1 MPQCFEKLRIT
12 SGRKYFWNCVWVTL
26 MGLNRDKNIISFLV
40 LPDKIQNNTNTENA
54 WDILLVKNYLLFI
67 WNSNLTGHLALL
79 FSKSGS
85 LTHFPSL
92 PLVVPRSWSEIP
104 IGDVCGDGKGQTV
117 IGSLA
122 MNTGWGGSPRRSP
135 SWNLETPAYWSP
147 SKTLWMLGSLLT
159 MPLLA
164 LVLVNCLP
172 SCPQPP
178 PHFCPRHKLIL
189 ILRALLIHTLI

>member
-1 MPQCFEKLRIT
+1 MGESISEFV
-12 SGRKYFWNCVWVTL
+12 SGSPWW
-26 MGLNRDKNIISFLV
+26 GNRDKNIISFLV
-40 LPDKIQNNTNTENA
+40 LPDKIQTNTNTDNA
-54 WDILLVKNYLLFI
+54 WDILLIKNYLLFI

-104 IGDVCGDGKGQTV
+104 IGDVCDDGKGQTV
-117 IGSLA
+117 MGSLA
-122 MNTGWGGSPRRSP
+122 MNTGGGGGGVSQEVPWLEPRNSCLLKP
-135 SWNLETPAYWSP
+135 LENTLNVELTPHYAS
-147 SKTLWMLGSLLT
+147 SGSGL
-159 MPLLA
+159 
-164 LVLVNCLP
+164 NRLP
-172 SCPQPP
+172 SGPQPA